1 MTRTALKGPSVGMS
15 AANEPNP
22 ARLAAELQAITLALR
37 IGGLDGLRSGQ
48 VSLVL
53 DHRRQ
58 ECRDQAANR

>member
-1 MTRTALKGPSVGMS
+1 MIHSAQGRSVPTEGQPTS
-15 AANEPNP
+15 N
-22 ARLAAELQAITLALR
+22 ARLAAELQAITMALR

>member
-1 MTRTALKGPSVGMS
+1 MMVHSAQGRSVPTEGQPIS
-15 AANEPNP
+15 N
-22 ARLAAELQAITLALR
+22 ARLAAELQAIALALR

-58 ECRDQAANR
+58 GCQDQGANP